1 MLYDKLWE
9 LAVRADWHLM
19 TVEYNALAVGVF
31 VAAAILIWNGV
42 RVRKRM
48 RRIETKLERIH
59 NEINLLQIQYSRG
72 LMTQLNAKYKGQIDP
87 RNVAMEV
94 GGGDVTEWPT
104 SPPTTA
110 AQPES
115 ESAKLPGS

>member
-9 LAVRADWHLM
+9 LVVRTDWHSM

-31 VAAAILIWNGV
+31 VAASILIWNGI

-48 RRIETKLERIH
+48 RRIETKLERIQ

-72 LMTQLNAKYKGQIDP
+72 LMAQLNAKYKGQIDP
-87 RNVAMEV
+87 RNVAMEM
-94 GGGDVTEWPT
+94 GGGDVTQLPT
-104 SPPTTA
+104 SPPTTP

-115 ESAKLPGS
+115 AGGL